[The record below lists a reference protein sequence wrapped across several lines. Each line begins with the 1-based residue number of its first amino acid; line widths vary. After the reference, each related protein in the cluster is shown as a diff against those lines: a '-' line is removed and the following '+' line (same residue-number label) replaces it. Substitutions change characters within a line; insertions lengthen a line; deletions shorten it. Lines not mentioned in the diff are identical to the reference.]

1 MENETI
7 SGCRSVALH
16 CVLKFAKK
24 RTKRSSALSTLQN
37 VIFRKGALRFS
48 FSYLRIITRT
58 YYFEATYLTR
68 DKPDVQRPSWLLG
81 LAHQSPPLQT
91 LTHHLSYLIA
101 KPKTRRFLPSQHW
114 RYKQAPA
121 G

>member
-37 VIFRKGALRFS
+37 VIFRKGALRF
-48 FSYLRIITRT
+48 
-58 YYFEATYLTR
+58 
-68 DKPDVQRPSWLLG
+68 
-81 LAHQSPPLQT
+81 
-91 LTHHLSYLIA
+91 
-101 KPKTRRFLPSQHW
+101 RFLTSVLSLE
-114 RYKQAPA
+114 RITLKLLT
-121 G
+121 

>member
-37 VIFRKGALRFS
+37 GIFRKRALRFS
-48 FSYLRIITRT
+48 FSYLHI
-58 YYFEATYLTR
+58 Y
-68 DKPDVQRPSWLLG
+68 
-81 LAHQSPPLQT
+81 H
-91 LTHHLSYLIA
+91 
-101 KPKTRRFLPSQHW
+101 
-114 RYKQAPA
+114 
-121 G
+121 